1 MKTKILIVEDS
12 FAKFFCMKHLL
23 ESQLKVPVVSRDA
36 ADAADLL
43 QTIQDVRPSMLLVR
57 PAGGITTLLGMLKKR
72 QTNRR
77 NTEIILI
84 LTPDLEESWW
94 NTFEGHTARPT
105 IDSRAMPMGTRTKA
119 A

>member
-1 MKTKILIVEDS
+1 MKTRILIVEDN

-23 ESQLKVPVVSRDA
+23 ESQLKVPVVSKDA
-36 ADAADLL
+36 ADAADLF
-43 QTIQDVRPSMLLVR
+43 QTIQDVRPSMMLVR
-57 PAGGITTLLGMLKKR
+57 PAGGISALLSMLKKR

-77 NTEIILI
+77 NTEITLI

-94 NTFEGHTARPT
+94 SNLEGQRARPPVA
-105 IDSRAMPMGTRTKA
+105 SRAVDLKAETKA

>member
-23 ESQLKVPVVSRDA
+23 ESQLKVPVVSKDA
-36 ADAADLL
+36 SDAADLL
-43 QTIQDVRPSMLLVR
+43 QTIQDIRPSMMLVR
-57 PAGGITTLLGMLKKR
+57 PAGGITALLGMLKKR

-77 NTEIILI
+77 NTEITLI

-94 NTFEGHTARPT
+94 NEFQGCAAQPT
-105 IDSRAMPMGTRTKA
+105 IGSKDTGLTPVTKA

>member
-1 MKTKILIVEDS
+1 MKTKILIIEDS

-23 ESQLKVPVVSRDA
+23 ESQLKVPVVSKDA
-36 ADAADLL
+36 SNAADLL
-43 QTIQDVRPSMLLVR
+43 QTIQDVRPSMMLVR
-57 PAGGITTLLGMLKKR
+57 PAGGITALLGMLKKR

-77 NTEIILI
+77 NTEITLI

-94 NTFEGHTARPT
+94 NEIQGNAARPT
-105 IDSRAMPMGTRTKA
+105 VGNRASVISAVTKA

>member
-1 MKTKILIVEDS
+1 MKTRILIIEDS

-23 ESQLKVPVVSRDA
+23 ESQLKVPVASKDA

-43 QTIQDVRPSMLLVR
+43 QTIQDTRPSMMLVR
-57 PAGGITTLLGMLKKR
+57 PAGGITALLGMLKKR

-77 NTEIILI
+77 NTEITLI
-84 LTPDLEESWW
+84 LTPDLDESWW
-94 NTFEGHTARPT
+94 NEFQGQAARPT
-105 IDSRAMPMGTRTKA
+105 VNARTAALDVKPKA

>member
-23 ESQLKVPVVSRDA
+23 ESQLKVPVVSKDA
-36 ADAADLL
+36 SDAADLL
-43 QTIQDVRPSMLLVR
+43 QTIQDVRPSMMLVR
-57 PAGGITTLLGMLKKR
+57 PAGGITALLGMLKKR

-77 NTEIILI
+77 NTEITLI
-84 LTPDLEESWW
+84 LTPDLEEAWW
-94 NTFEGHTARPT
+94 NEFEGSAARPT
-105 IDSRAMPMGTRTKA
+105 VGPRDSALSSVTKA